1 MKLDATKET
10 ALEKLIWIGI
20 QGHVPQDFSLKL
32 RGKSTLSI
40 LSTEGIE
47 DVQGHVLQD
56 FSLKLRGKS
65 TLSILS
71 TEGIEDVYNYHR
83 GQCKWWILYRNK

>member
-20 QGHVPQDFSLKL
+20 RGHAP
-32 RGKSTLSI
+32 
-40 LSTEGIE
+40 
-47 DVQGHVLQD
+47 QD